1 MRASRPNPEVTQMSS
16 LMSKRPSAT
25 CVVAVLALS
34 FAIVGS
40 AIAGT
45 DASKKA
51 LSKSQV
57 KKIAKKI
64 AKKQAKKAIKKQAP
78 GLSVAHATSADSAT
92 TAVNADAPSIY
103 AHVTATGTAP
113 NVDEAR
119 SKGFTDADFVD
130 TGSAGV
136 YCVNLPS
143 GYKTASGIQD
153 EPLAS
158 STSTATVHVFPDGGV
173 CAGAGLNGN
182 TIVLTVQGATTVRAD
197 FDLQVY
203 R

>member
-1 MRASRPNPEVTQMSS
+1 MQTFRR
-16 LMSKRPSAT
+16 RPSAAF
-25 CVVAVLALS
+25 VVAVFALC

-57 KKIAKKI
+57 KKIS
-64 AKKQAKKAIKKQAP
+64 KKQAKKAIKKAAP
-78 GLSVAHATSADSAT
+78 GLSVAHATSADTATSAA
-92 TAVNADAPSIY
+92 TATNSDAPSLY
-103 AHVTATGTAP
+103 AHVTVTGTAP

-130 TGSAGV
+130 TASAGV
-136 YCVNLPS
+136 YCVNLPN

-158 STSTATVHVFPDGGV
+158 ATSTATVHVLPDGGI

-182 TIVLTVQGATTVRAD
+182 TIVLTVAGGTTVRAD

>member
-1 MRASRPNPEVTQMSS
+1 MQTFRR
-16 LMSKRPSAT
+16 RPSAAF
-25 CVVAVLALS
+25 VVAVFALC

-45 DASKKA
+45 EASKKA

-57 KKIAKKI
+57 RKI
-64 AKKQAKKAIKKQAP
+64 AKKQIKKAAP
-78 GLSVAHATSADSAT
+78 KLSVAHATTAT
-92 TAVNADAPSIY
+92 TATNADAPSLY
-103 AHVTATGTAP
+103 AHVTTSGTTP

-119 SKGFTDADFVD
+119 SNGFTDADFAD
-130 TGSAGV
+130 TGSPGV
-136 YCVNLPS
+136 YCVNLPN
-143 GYKTASGIQD
+143 GYKTVSGTQD
-153 EPLAS
+153 EPLDT
-158 STSTATVHVFPDGGV
+158 STSTATVHVFADGGL

-182 TIVLTVQGATTVRAD
+182 TVVLTVQGAATVRAD

>member
-1 MRASRPNPEVTQMSS
+1 MQVFRR
-16 LMSKRPSAT
+16 RPSAAF
-25 CVVAVLALS
+25 VVAVFALC
-34 FAIVGS
+34 FAVVGS

-45 DASKKA
+45 EASKKA

-57 KKIAKKI
+57 KKIAKKQI
-64 AKKQAKKAIKKQAP
+64 KKAAP
-78 GLSVAHATSADSAT
+78 KLSVAHATSADTAT
-92 TAVNADAPSIY
+92 GAATATNSDAPSLY
-103 AHVTATGTAP
+103 AHVTVTGSAP

-130 TGSAGV
+130 TGSPGV

-143 GYKTASGIQD
+143 GFKTVSGLQD
-153 EPLAS
+153 EPLPTA
-158 STSTATVHVFPDGGV
+158 TSVATVHVLPDGGL
-173 CAGAGLNGN
+173 CASSGQNGN
-182 TIVLTVQGATTVRAD
+182 TVVLTVAGGVTVRAD